1 MPFFGFLSKQVD
13 VPLIDVSGIVL
24 HRLIEKIPSSTVIG
38 VGFVPA
44 GFVAGTPVVGT
55 MELVAGTI
63 APPEPEPSLVGL
75 SMALETTADNLYFKF
90 QLG

>member
-1 MPFFGFLSKQVD
+1 
-13 VPLIDVSGIVL
+13 
-24 HRLIEKIPSSTVIG
+24 